1 MKPSSIVQT
10 TALLWGL
17 SVALFSVAPS
27 VQAATFDQ
35 KEIDPDKVI
44 AVAVPL
50 PQGNRYNF
58 LILQQLSNTKQCWQE
73 NDGTVDPLLLKFDF
87 TNICGRSTD
96 SNGYSIRIAGQDK
109 GMEYHFSIVKQNN
122 HLSLMG
128 IPSRNA
134 GNPPIEIARSENLNS
149 GFLKLRLNS
158 GWHFAQRT
166 YKGKTLG
173 HIYLTRDTMPEGSG
187 AMVASA
193 SPTQP
198 LFRSSH
204 NSGLSKRPPVKLGRN
219 PNRASAY
226 SSRAISINGPIEIPV
241 PAPAAGYPQPNGPQP
256 NGNFPVVAAGILP
269 VPSANIPRGNA
280 GNESDLITAST
291 PSLDLNAMAPGAS
304 GSPTSGYQVAMA
316 SPNYRYRVFVNA
328 TDTKQRQAVKTV
340 VPDAFRSSY
349 QGRPMMQVGAFQ
361 DKSQADEV
369 IARLSQHGIDTI
381 LATDSYAQ

>member
-1 MKPSSIVQT
+1 MKPSSVVQT

-17 SVALFSVAPS
+17 SVALFGVAPS
-27 VQAATFDQ
+27 AQAATFDQ

-58 LILQQLSNTKQCWQE
+58 LILQQLSNAKQCWQE
-73 NDGTVDPLLLKFDF
+73 NDGTVEPLLLKFDF

-109 GMEYHFSIVKQNN
+109 GLDYRFSIIKQNN

-134 GNPPIEIARSENLNS
+134 GNPPIEIARTENLNS
-149 GFLKLRLNS
+149 GFLKLKLNS

-166 YKGKTLG
+166 YQGKTLG
-173 HIYLTRDTMPEGSG
+173 HIYLTRDTLPDGSS
-187 AMVASA
+187 AVIASA
-193 SPTQP
+193 SPTKP
-198 LFRSSH
+198 LFKSS
-204 NSGLSKRPPVKLGRN
+204 NSSFSKRPPVKLGRN

-226 SSRAISINGPIEIPV
+226 STRAISINGPIEIPV
-241 PAPAAGYPQPNGPQP
+241 PAPAAGYPQP

-304 GSPTSGYQVAMA
+304 GAPTSGYQVAMA
-316 SPNYRYRVFVNA
+316 NPNYRYRVFVNA
-328 TDTKQRQAVKTV
+328 TDTKQRQAVKKI

-369 IARLSQHGIDTI
+369 MGRLSQNGIDTI
-381 LATDSYAQ
+381 LATDSYVQ

>member
-17 SVALFSVAPS
+17 SVTLFGVAPS
-27 VQAATFDQ
+27 VGASTFDQ

-58 LILQQLSNTKQCWQE
+58 LILQQLSSTQQCWKE
-73 NDGTVDPLLLKFDF
+73 NDGVVDPLLLKFDF

-109 GMEYHFSIVKQNN
+109 GMDYRFSIVKQKN

-134 GNPPIEIARSENLNS
+134 GSPPIEIARTENLNS
-149 GFLKLRLNS
+149 GFLKLKLNS

-166 YKGKTLG
+166 YQGKTLG
-173 HIYLTRDTMPEGSG
+173 HIYLTRDTLPEGSG
-187 AMVASA
+187 AVLASA

-198 LFRSSH
+198 LFKSS
-204 NSGLSKRPPVKLGRN
+204 NSSLSTRPSVKLGRN
-219 PNRASAY
+219 NPSRASAY
-226 SSRAISINGPIEIPV
+226 RTRAISINGPVEIPV
-241 PAPAAGYPQPNGPQP
+241 PTPQGGYPQPS
-256 NGNFPVVAAGILP
+256 GNFPVVAAGIVP

-291 PSLDLNAMAPGAS
+291 PSLDLNAMAPGVS
-304 GSPTSGYQVAMA
+304 GAPTSGYQVAMA
-316 SPNYRYRVFVNA
+316 NPNYRYRVFVNA
-328 TDTKQRQAVKTV
+328 TDTRKRQAVKSI
-340 VPDAFRSSY
+340 VPDSFRSSY
-349 QGRPMMQVGAFQ
+349 QGRPMIQVGAFHE
-361 DKSQADEV
+361 KSKADEV

>member
-1 MKPSSIVQT
+1 MKPSSVVQT

-17 SVALFSVAPS
+17 SLSLFGIAPS
-27 VQAATFDQ
+27 AKAATFDQ

-50 PQGNRYNF
+50 AQGNRYNF
-58 LILQQLSNTKQCWQE
+58 LILQQLSSNKQCWQE
-73 NDGTVDPLLLKFDF
+73 NGGVVDPLLLKFDF

-109 GMEYHFSIVKQNN
+109 GMDYRFSIVKQRN

-149 GFLKLRLNS
+149 GFLKLKLNS

-166 YKGKTLG
+166 YQGKTLG
-173 HIYLTRDTMPEGSG
+173 HIYLTRDTIPEGGG
-187 AMVASA
+187 AVLASA
-193 SPTQP
+193 APTKP
-198 LFRSSH
+198 LFKSSS
-204 NSGLSKRPPVKLGRN
+204 NSSLSTRPPVKLGRN
-219 PNRASAY
+219 PSRASAY
-226 SSRAISINGPIEIPV
+226 RTRAISISGPVEIPV
-241 PAPAAGYPQPNGPQP
+241 PAPQGGYPQPS
-256 NGNFPVVAAGILP
+256 GNFPIVAAAGILP

-291 PSLDLNAMAPGAS
+291 PSLDLNAMAPGVS
-304 GSPTSGYQVAMA
+304 GAPTSGYQVAMA
-316 SPNYRYRVFVNA
+316 NPNYRYRVFVNA
-328 TDTKQRQAVKTV
+328 TDTKQRQAVKSV
-340 VPDAFRSSY
+340 VPDSFRSSY
-349 QGRPMMQVGAFQ
+349 QGRPMIQVGAFHE
-361 DKSQADEV
+361 KSKADEV
-369 IARLSQHGIDTI
+369 IARLSQHGINTI